1 MPTSNHS
8 KEILIGNCQTQ
19 RLLSIMPSRPVRDK
33 WDYQRKMERHFP
45 IKQRQPIGIALAT
58 FLSFPNS
65 LIRAKNRF
73 VKNGTA
79 NFDRN
84 IPTEISGPPPEVI
97 PNIPVG
103 RNRNGPFHL
112 NSDRNFRNLWHNRKH
127 PESCF
132 VHGIFL
138 SQSLLTS
145 QSLRATIG
153 PLKFSYV
160 IGISGIL
167 PYTQECYLTNT
178 PLDHSRF
185 FPPTQYFRTAL

>member
-1 MPTSNHS
+1 MPN
-8 KEILIGNCQTQ
+8 
-19 RLLSIMPSRPVRDK
+19 RPVRDK
-33 WDYQRKMERHFP
+33 WDYPRKMERHFP
-45 IKQRQPIGIALAT
+45 IKPRQPIGIGSCH

-112 NSDRNFRNLWHNRKH
+112 NSDRNFRNLWHNGRH
-127 PESCF
+127 P
-132 VHGIFL
+132 
-138 SQSLLTS
+138 LTS
-145 QSLRATIG
+145 VGFEPTTFR
-153 PLKFSYV
+153 
-160 IGISGIL
+160 IL
-167 PYTQECYLTNT
+167 ITVA
-178 PLDHSRF
+178 
-185 FPPTQYFRTAL
+185 PPTEIEGQNSSGSWVCDRSYFTALKQVINGYIINVGRVAVMLEWSK